1 MGRPSMRA
9 DGVHKHGRGF
19 EGCRGDPNSISYR
32 SHSALEQKSRLGLV
46 GFPWGTHMVTKCG
59 SETGIRAL
67 CSSLFLWPEHCSC
80 LCPPNSLQDE
90 SEFLPESPF
99 RSPALPVGALLSCF
113 YTALGFRE
121 IPPPGPTSAPGLF
134 SCSRAALWHRNLRR
148 TGLRFTGETTLGTMR
163 ALRSYPLPSPGYTQG
178 KGCCRRLLLLD
189 RPVYLGPFVAS

>member
-1 MGRPSMRA
+1 MAVR
-9 DGVHKHGRGF
+9 
-19 EGCRGDPNSISYR
+19 
-32 SHSALEQKSRLGLV
+32 Q
-46 GFPWGTHMVTKCG
+46 G
-59 SETGIRAL
+59 SEPSAPV
-67 CSSLFLWPEHCSC
+67 CSLWPEHCSC

-134 SCSRAALWHRNLRR
+134 SCSRATLWHRNLRR
-148 TGLRFTGETTLGTMR
+148 VGLRFTGETTLGAMR

-189 RPVYLGPFVAS
+189 RPVYLDPSLLPRISLGVGWARNRALS